1 MMTPEQEYQQLYE
14 RMYHLCQE
22 NGWGDPFSYAR
33 SREIHLAGLLG
44 HKIADSYSGADAI
57 DEDGGAESI
66 AGIPLSSYS
75 SEAAANIVAI
85 FAQWGFSQLVLSCFL
100 LLIIIKMRELI
111 PLMLVI
117 VALENILRG
126 GVGLYKSLIL
136 EDAPPGA
143 ISPILGLVTLAVF
156 FISIKEN

>member
-1 MMTPEQEYQQLYE
+1 M
-14 RMYHLCQE
+14 
-22 NGWGDPFSYAR
+22 
-33 SREIHLAGLLG
+33 
-44 HKIADSYSGADAI
+44 
-57 DEDGGAESI
+57 

-75 SEAAANIVAI
+75 SEAAYIGNICSV
-85 FAQWGFSQLVLSCFL
+85 GFSQLVLSCFL
-100 LLIIIKMRELI
+100 LIIIKMKLI

-136 EDAPPGA
+136 EDAPPEA
-143 ISPILGLVTLAVF
+143 ISPILGLIAVF